1 VILLDQIAVNA
12 VAKSVTAPTE
22 FVPYKQLD
30 TPEKMEDFKVDYC
43 LPERFVRGGNYD
55 GLIALWCLDRELTEK
70 RSSRIMEAL
79 R

>member
-1 VILLDQIAVNA
+1 MILLDRIARNA

-30 TPEKMEDFKVDYC
+30 TPEKMEKFKVDYC
-43 LPERFVRGGNYD
+43 IPERFVRGGNYD

-70 RSSRIMEAL
+70 RASRIMEAL